1 MYNMKNKILIT
12 IPFLVY
18 IILLPL
24 YINTYKNLSN
34 TFWIVF
40 IIERIFSF
48 LYEDKLTDFLDD
60 EEETLNKVKH
70 FDRYILL
77 GIILFG
83 IIGISALIYIALN
96 YFRLFIILIIGELL
110 DKIFDNARNS
120 FRKYKTMSEV

>member
-83 IIGISALIYIALN
+83 IMGISVLIYIALN

-110 DKIFDNARNS
+110 DKMFDIARNS